1 MTDLLQFQQR
11 SLLKMIEMAMITVT
25 FYKHKYNHLK
35 HEVTMEILNFF
46 LKFYQALRNI
56 HLKEFEDFVLVYPN
70 YSPLNPRTRAGKMIK
85 EVNILEEWESRCTIA
100 IESRMADIV
109 VQERK
114 HKAKQEAELL
124 IQNDSD
130 NSLIKDLMQ
139 SEMAPIKKTINQIAL
154 NQSRGESNSF
164 KQTPLYQP
172 NKKVKEVHSKTPTKT
187 PQLQHDTL

>member
-1 MTDLLQFQQR
+1 MDEDEELMNQAQIISSSFQDDLLQFQQR
-11 SLLKMIEMAMITVT
+11 SLLKMIEMAKITVT
-25 FYKHKYNHLK
+25 FYKHKYNNLK

-85 EVNILEEWESRCTIA
+85 EVVNILEEWESRCTIA

-109 VQERK
+109 VQDRQKERK

-154 NQSRGESNSF
+154 NQSRGESNSVGVF
-164 KQTPLYQP
+164 
-172 NKKVKEVHSKTPTKT
+172 E
-187 PQLQHDTL
+187 